1 MSNISISIADFSALV
16 IELEKLREEVKRLKS
31 SSVSDCNDLANRL
44 SKAEARVEAWEQFW
58 DEARCHIEEDS
69 KKALSYFVK
78 EQQPEISK
86 NISPRLL

>member
-44 SKAEARVEAWEQFW
+44 SKAEARVEAWEKFW
-58 DEARCHIEEDS
+58 EEAWWCFLDEKSHKHLAD
-69 KKALSYFVK
+69 FVK
-78 EQQPEISK
+78 SEPEISK
-86 NISPRLL
+86 HISPRLL